1 MNYQYLRIRTENRVG
16 WLEYNRPPI
25 NAFNWEMLRE
35 MPAALEELEK
45 DSQVRVIV
53 VASAIEEYFNTG
65 ADVRVF
71 DGIDERGI
79 SEWVTICHSIG
90 DGAALRHQVRCQ

>member
-1 MNYQYLRIRTENRVG
+1 MDYQYLRLRSENRVG

-35 MPAALEELEK
+35 MPAALEALQK

-53 VASAIEEYFNTG
+53 VASSG
-65 ADVRVF
+65 
-71 DGIDERGI
+71 GERGFVAE
-79 SEWVTICHSIG
+79 SKPLTLKRQPGPPPPRKKPQCDDAHRRG
-90 DGAALRHQVRCQ
+90 HQDAP